1 MACLAWIILS
11 WKTQSVLVVSY
22 RRTIQCTIC
31 GGVGVWTVLTLL
43 TALTVLTADI
53 VDEVDLVGA

>member
-22 RRTIQCTIC
+22 RRSIQCTIC
-31 GGVGVWTVLTLL
+31 GGVGFWTVLTLL
-43 TALTVLTADI
+43 KVVTGLTVDRI
-53 VDEVDLVGA
+53 DEFAPNGA